1 MRALILVAALAVAT
15 PAAAQGLRGL
25 TLQHDAELQ
34 GQRDLARQRDVELN
48 NRLSR
53 LEAGEQTDQALHDAP
68 GLRLPSL
75 APPPIPTDPNAPLP
89 VIDMGKMV
97 SIPDSILADS
107 NARAR
112 AASQN
117 RR

>member
-15 PAAAQGLRGL
+15 PAAAQGLLGL
-25 TLQHDAELQ
+25 TLQHDAERQ
-34 GQRDLARQRDVELN
+34 AQQDLARQRDVELN

-53 LEAGEQTDQALHDAP
+53 LEAGAQTDQALHDAP

-75 APPPIPTDPNAPLP
+75 APPPVPLDPNAPPP
-89 VIDMGKMV
+89 VMDTSKLAT
-97 SIPDSILADS
+97 IPDSILADS
-107 NARAR
+107 NARVR

>member
-15 PAAAQGLRGL
+15 PAAAQGLLGL
-25 TLQHDAELQ
+25 TLQHDAERQ
-34 GQRDLARQRDVELN
+34 GQQDLARQRDIDLN

-53 LEAGEQTDQALHDAP
+53 LEAGVQTDQALHDAP

-75 APPPIPTDPNAPLP
+75 APPPTDPNAPLP
-89 VIDMGKMV
+89 AVEMGKMV
-97 SIPDSILADS
+97 SIPDSILAAS

>member
-1 MRALILVAALAVAT
+1 MRALILVAALVFAT
-15 PAAAQGLRGL
+15 PAAAQGLLGL
-25 TLQHDAELQ
+25 TLQRDAERQ
-34 GQRDLARQRDVELN
+34 GQQDLARQRDIDLN

-53 LEAGEQTDQALHDAP
+53 LEAGVQTDQALHDAP

-75 APPPIPTDPNAPLP
+75 APPLADPNAPLP
-89 VIDMGKMV
+89 PVTDMGKMV